1 MNASEPS
8 SRQPGSR
15 SSRSRR
21 AKPRPPSLLERWR
34 SLKGWTRVAGT
45 GALVAAVVGIIAA
58 AGGTAYAVQL
68 ENQDGFCASCHTQP
82 ETNYYQQTQVKDTS
96 SLAALHAQKSVRCI
110 DCHSGGGP
118 FGRVDG
124 LSQGA
129 RDTLV
134 YYSGHYQSPA
144 VTTSPLGDGSC
155 TKCHADAMG
164 QQTFN
169 NHFHVFLGRWQSV
182 DPNAAHCVDCHT
194 SHPSAAPAQ
203 QYLDSTAVQTVCG
216 NCHNALG
223 AGG

>member
-1 MNASEPS
+1 MDASKPS
-8 SRQPGSR
+8 SRPPI
-15 SSRSRR
+15 SRSRR
-21 AKPRPPSLLERWR
+21 ARPAKPRPPSLLERWR
-34 SLKGWTRVAGT
+34 SLKGRARIAAA
-45 GALVAAVVGIIAA
+45 GALIVAVVGIIAA

-96 SLAALHAQKSVRCI
+96 SLAAFHAQKGVRCI
-110 DCHSGGGP
+110 DCHSGGGV

-129 RDTLV
+129 RDMLA
-134 YYSGHYQSPA
+134 YYSGNYQTPA
-144 VTTSPLGDGSC
+144 VTTNPLGDGSC
-155 TKCHADAMG
+155 TKCHADAMN

-169 NHFHVFLGRWQSV
+169 NHFHVFLTRWQSI

-194 SHPSAAPAQ
+194 SHPSAALAQ
-203 QYLDSTAVQTVCG
+203 QYLDSASVQNVCG
-216 NCHNALG
+216 ECHNALG